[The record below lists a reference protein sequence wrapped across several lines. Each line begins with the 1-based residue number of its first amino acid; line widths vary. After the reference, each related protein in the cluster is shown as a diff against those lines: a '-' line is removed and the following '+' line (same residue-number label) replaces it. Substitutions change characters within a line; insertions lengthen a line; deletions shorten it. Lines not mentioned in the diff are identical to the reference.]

1 MRLKTLW
8 VVLLAVGALV
18 FTLDVATRHVVLDG
32 FARAEREDTARKVL
46 DTRSIVTTMAH
57 EFSERGNDWAD
68 WDDLATFLADG
79 NAEFYAAN
87 VDHDSFAGI
96 GWDVFMVVAADGAER
111 AAVMRDRDKGAFT
124 TVPPEFRVH
133 LPRLMAPG
141 EPTAGF
147 AMVGHVPFLVS
158 SRPVRKTDKT
168 PGPIEG
174 RFITA
179 RQLDTPWV
187 ERLERFTFLSI
198 GFTGLTSA
206 PRDEAEAR
214 ARAALTAGQ
223 DTWVEAVDDQHIAGW
238 TTVADIQGRPM
249 LSMRVSRDRALRAHG
264 EAVIEASTIAV
275 VIAGVALALL
285 SLLLMGKSVIEPLA
299 RLLDGVQRL
308 EAGEHVQVRLARK
321 DEVGRL
327 GAAFDRMAS
336 TLVDRER
343 SLRDAHA
350 RTRLVLDSTGDALLS
365 CTPEGTLSP
374 EASAAAVTWFGEP
387 RGAVWAY
394 LPAPDDLKTRESLRL
409 GMEQLADDILPWALC
424 VDQLPRRFV
433 RDGRTFGVEYRPV
446 GGERDV
452 LLIVRDV
459 SAKVDAERAEREA
472 QELRL
477 VVGHLMRDPED
488 LERYAEEARMLLG
501 RLDASDRLDQQRRD
515 VHTLKGSS
523 AIMGFLGFS
532 EVCHQLEQ
540 ALSEQAC
547 GLRGEQKVALRRAWD
562 ESHARVAALTS
573 RARDGRVHLE
583 RHEHAEF
590 MQMLAER
597 ADHGLLVEEARAW
610 AYQPVSGLFARIE
623 GQVERLAQQLGKKV
637 EVVLDHHD
645 VRVDARPL
653 VELMGTLVHVVRNA
667 VDHGVETPRER
678 MGLRKPAKG
687 CFTVRTLVAGGFL
700 ELDLSDDGR
709 GVAWSRVAS
718 RARALGLPFATQAD
732 LVEALYHDGLSTRDE
747 VSATSGRGV
756 GLSAVRGAV
765 LALGGTLRVV
775 SEHGRGTRFEI
786 RLPLARELGGP
797 GVVAWMPPE
806 RPGRTRPIRRSL
818 PVRRSIGA
826 SWLPPAA

>member
-18 FTLDVATRHVVLDG
+18 LTLDVATRRVVLDG
-32 FARAEREDTARKVL
+32 FARAEHQDTARKVL
-46 DTRSIVTTMAH
+46 DTRSIVTTMAR

-79 NAEFYAAN
+79 NAEFYEAN

-96 GWDVFMVVAADGAER
+96 GWDVFMVVAADGTER
-111 AAVMRDRDKGAFT
+111 AAVMRDRDKGAFAA
-124 TVPPEFRVH
+124 VPPEFRVH
-133 LPRLMAPG
+133 LPRLMRAG

-147 AMVGHVPFLVS
+147 VMVGKVPFLVS

-168 PGPIEG
+168 SGAVEG

-179 RQLDTPWV
+179 RQLDAPWI

-198 GFTGLTSA
+198 GFSGLAAA
-206 PRDEAEAR
+206 PRDEAESR
-214 ARAALTAGQ
+214 ARAALAGGQ

-238 TTVADIQGRPM
+238 ATVADIHDRPI
-249 LSMRVSRDRALRAHG
+249 LSLRVSRDRALKAHG

-275 VIAGVALALL
+275 VVAGIALALL

-299 RLLDGVQRL
+299 RLLDGVRRL

-321 DEVGRL
+321 DELGRL

-343 SLRDAHA
+343 SLRAAHA

-365 CTPEGTLSP
+365 STPEGAVSP
-374 EASAAAVTWFGEP
+374 EASAAAVTWFGQP
-387 RGAVWAY
+387 QGQLWDY
-394 LPAPDDLKTRESLRL
+394 LPAADDTKTRQALRL
-409 GMEQLADDILPWALC
+409 GMEQLADDILPWELC

-446 GGERDV
+446 SGERDV

-459 SAKVDAERAEREA
+459 SAQVDAERAEREA

-488 LERYAEEARMLLG
+488 LERYAEEARMLLARVEQSE
-501 RLDASDRLDQQRRD
+501 RLEQQRRD
-515 VHTLKGSS
+515 IHTLKGSS

-532 EVCHQLEQ
+532 DVCHQLEQ
-540 ALSEQAC
+540 ALVDQTCALSAEQRAT
-547 GLRGEQKVALRRAWD
+547 LRTAWE
-562 ESHARVAALTS
+562 ESHSRVAALTS
-573 RARDGRVHLE
+573 RVRDGRVHIE
-583 RHEHAEF
+583 RQEHAEF

-597 ADHGLLVEEARAW
+597 ADHGLLVEEARGW
-610 AYQPVSGLFARIE
+610 AYQSVSGLFARLE
-623 GQVERLAQQLGKKV
+623 GQVARLAQQLGKKV
-637 EVVLDHHD
+637 DVVLDHHD

-653 VELMGTLVHVVRNA
+653 VELLGTLVHVVRNA
-667 VDHGVETPRER
+667 VDHGLEAPQER
-678 MGLRKPAKG
+678 LALRKPVRG
-687 CFTVRTLVAGGFL
+687 RFLVRTVVAGGFL
-700 ELDLSDDGR
+700 ELDLADDGR
-709 GVAWSRVAS
+709 GIAWSRVAA
-718 RARALGLPFATQAD
+718 RARDLGLPFATQAD

-747 VSATSGRGV
+747 VTSTSGRGV
-756 GLSAVRGAV
+756 GLSAVRAAV
-765 LALGGTLRVV
+765 LAQGGTIRVV

-786 RLPLARELGGP
+786 RLPLAREPGGP

-806 RPGRTRPIRRSL
+806 RPGRTRSVRRPL
-818 PVRRSIGA
+818 PARRSIGA